1 MGELPIKFK
10 NGFVPELRAINGTNM
25 GNMGGRRDI
34 LIHIGNTG
42 YNSLG
47 CLMPNKTYANNTA
60 NNSTEMT
67 EKLIG
72 AIIRHDPQS
81 YINATQTKTYIRTN
95 ENVVKNFKILI
106 REENIEI
113 NPKEP

>member
-1 MGELPIKFK
+1 MGSRK
-10 NGFVPELRAINGTNM
+10 
-25 GNMGGRRDI
+25 DI

-42 YNSLG
+42 YDSLG
-47 CLMPNKTYANNTA
+47 CLMPNKTYTNNTA

>member
-1 MGELPIKFK
+1 
-10 NGFVPELRAINGTNM
+10 M
-25 GNMGGRRDI
+25 GNRKDI

-42 YNSLG
+42 YDSLG
-47 CLMPNKTYANNTA
+47 CLMPNKTYKNNVTG
-60 NNSTEMT
+60 NSTEMT

-81 YINATQTKTYIRTN
+81 YINATQTKACDKTN
-95 ENVVKNFKILI
+95 ENVVKNFKIVI

-113 NPKEP
+113 NQ

>member
-1 MGELPIKFK
+1 MGSRK
-10 NGFVPELRAINGTNM
+10 
-25 GNMGGRRDI
+25 DI

-42 YNSLG
+42 KDSLG
-47 CLMPNKTYANNTA
+47 CLMPNKYRAQDTNKYYNGGSG
-60 NNSTEMT
+60 STEMT

-72 AIIRHDPQS
+72 AIVRHDPQS